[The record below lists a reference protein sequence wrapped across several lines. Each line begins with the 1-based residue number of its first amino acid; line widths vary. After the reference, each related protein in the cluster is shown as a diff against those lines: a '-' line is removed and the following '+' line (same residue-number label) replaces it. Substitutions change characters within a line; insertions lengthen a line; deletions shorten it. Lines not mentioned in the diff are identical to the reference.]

1 MNPIFGGD
9 FGAALAPVAVLA
21 VVNTALV
28 VAAAFI
34 LRRPYGVTE
43 VRKERGD
50 TATLVMRP
58 DGHPGFRFRPG
69 QFGWLTSVPQ
79 SKYHSERHSFV

>member
-1 MNPIFGGD
+1 MWIGLTVFWI
-9 FGAALAPVAVLA
+9 ALLFYIR
-21 VVNTALV
+21 LV
-28 VAAAFI
+28 KPLFI

-58 DGHPGFRFRPG
+58 DGHPGFRFRPCR
-69 QFGWLTSVPQ
+69 FGWLTSVPQ